1 MPSGDP
7 RTRRTRRPAPAPV
20 AAPRRPRAGPIAVE
34 PEEILSEGLFTI
46 SDRAWLIAGLVI
58 LLLGAGLRLY
68 TLENSPFHNDE
79 GVNGWFLTN
88 LMRHGTYAYDPANYH
103 GPTLYYF
110 ALVSATVFGLT
121 DVGVRLGPVFL
132 DRKSVV

>member
-88 LMRHGTYAYDPANYH
+88 LIRHGTYAYDL
-103 GPTLYYF
+103 PTTT
-110 ALVSATVFGLT
+110 ARRCTTSRSSAPRCSASRTSACAWC
-121 DVGVRLGPVFL
+121 R
-132 DRKSVV
+132 SSSAC